1 MRSILPGQTVV
12 VEDNE
17 EIQFGGRER
26 ALAEYCP
33 KEAAAALK
41 LWRKAVAQVVD
52 DGMLSPTRAVI
63 RRLWKEMG
71 GRGDAEQAFQ
81 SDVRDYKTV
90 RKGEDATARKAYE
103 SWVETHGSR
112 KDIIEQIKSL
122 QASLKDLRRMI
133 KRHDSLRQVHSLTAV
148 QGRLVKAQNRRLWPE
163 SS

>member
-26 ALAEYCP
+26 ALSEYCP

-52 DGMLSPTRAVI
+52 EGKLSPTRAVI
-63 RRLWKEMG
+63 RRLWQEMG

-90 RKGEDATARKAYE
+90 RKGEDATARRAYE
-103 SWVETHGSR
+103 NWIETHGER
-112 KDIIEQIKSL
+112 RDLIKQVKALEESIR
-122 QASLKDLRRMI
+122 DVRRLI
-133 KRHDSLRQVHSLTAV
+133 KQHDSLQHTHSLTSV
-148 QGRLVKAQNRRLWPE
+148 QGRLVKAQNRRLFPE
-163 SS
+163 S